1 MNKSL
6 LVILIMMLVL
16 GSALGC
22 LGCPLTSLLI
32 ARAPTPVSTPTRT
45 PKPTITP
52 TSDATDTPFPTNTP
66 NLPPPTDTPSSPS
79 APTPIPQPE
88 ATVAIK
94 VLNVRSGPGTNYSK
108 VRQVKEGERLK
119 VIGRTEAS
127 DWLKIVTSNGQEG
140 WVAAEYVTVNADLGP
155 VAVAQA
161 PPAPT
166 PLPATPTPTPAP
178 PTPTS
183 PPEPTATPKPQFQ
196 YTPTD
201 WYGSNNPGLTRFMG
215 EIKDTGGNPVNGVF
229 VRAVCGS
236 FSTISN
242 PSGPVGWGPLQ
253 DSRFDPPGFYEI
265 YIASY
270 PRPCMWTLQVVDTD
284 DKETVKAELS
294 EAVPVEVTAEESVI
308 TANWQKNW

>member
-6 LVILIMMLVL
+6 LVILIVVLLL

-22 LGCPLTSLLI
+22 LGCPLISWI
-32 ARAPTPVSTPTRT
+32 ARAPTPVPTPTRT

-66 NLPPPTDTPSSPS
+66 NVPPPTDTPSSPPT
-79 APTPIPQPE
+79 PTPILQPE
-88 ATVAIK
+88 ATVATK
-94 VLNVRSGPGTNYSK
+94 VLNVRSGPGTNYGK
-108 VRQVKEGERLK
+108 VRQVKEGEKLK
-119 VIGRTEAS
+119 VVGRTEAS
-127 DWLKIVTSNGQEG
+127 DWLRIVTSDGQEG
-140 WVAAEYVTVNADLGP
+140 WVAAELVTVNTDLGP

-166 PLPATPTPTPAP
+166 PVPVPPTPTPEP
-178 PTPTS
+178 PAPTS
-183 PPEPTATPKPQFQ
+183 PPQPTATPKPEFQ

-215 EIKDTGGNPVNGVF
+215 EIKDTAGNPVNGVF

-253 DSRFDPPGFYEI
+253 DSKFDPPGFYEI

-284 DKETVKAELS
+284 DKETVKTELS
-294 EAVPVEVTAEESVI
+294 EAISVEVTAEKSVI

>member
-1 MNKSL
+1 
-6 LVILIMMLVL
+6 
-16 GSALGC
+16 
-22 LGCPLTSLLI
+22 
-32 ARAPTPVSTPTRT
+32 
-45 PKPTITP
+45 
-52 TSDATDTPFPTNTP
+52 
-66 NLPPPTDTPSSPS
+66 
-79 APTPIPQPE
+79 
-88 ATVAIK
+88 
-94 VLNVRSGPGTNYSK
+94 VRSGPGTNYGRVK
-108 VRQVKEGERLK
+108 QAKEGEKLK

-127 DWLKIVTSNGQEG
+127 DWLKIVTSDGQEG
-140 WVAAEYVTVNADLGP
+140 WVTAEFVTVNTDLGP

-166 PLPATPTPTPAP
+166 PVPATPTPIPEP

-183 PPEPTATPKPQFQ
+183 PPQPTATPKPEFQ

-201 WYGSNNPGLTRFMG
+201 WHGSNNPGLTRFMG
-215 EIKDTGGNPVNGVF
+215 EIKDTAGNPVNGVF

-242 PSGPVGWGPLQ
+242 PSGPIGWGPLQ

-284 DKETVKAELS
+284 DLETVKAEWS
-294 EAVPVEVTAEESVI
+294 EAIPIEVTAEKSVI